1 MVTTCIYR
9 GLTKGKIDRLYLFCL
24 PFGYL
29 GVFLLLHSGT
39 NLSAGYIC
47 GIALLIGDAPGALLT
62 AIVAGFLLLIPKSEE
77 PPGSHGTKKVTKYQ

>member
-1 MVTTCIYR
+1 MFTTCIYR

-29 GVFLLLHSGT
+29 GVFLLLHFGT
-39 NLSAGYIC
+39 NLSVGYIC

-77 PPGSHGTKKVTKYQ
+77 RPGSHGTKTATKYQ

>member
-1 MVTTCIYR
+1 MVTTCIYK
-9 GLTKGKIDRLYLFCL
+9 GLLKGKIDRLYLSCL

-29 GVFLLLHSGT
+29 GVFLLLHFGT

-62 AIVAGFLLLIPKSEE
+62 AIVAGFLALLSK
-77 PPGSHGTKKVTKYQ
+77 PGEHPESTIQKQ